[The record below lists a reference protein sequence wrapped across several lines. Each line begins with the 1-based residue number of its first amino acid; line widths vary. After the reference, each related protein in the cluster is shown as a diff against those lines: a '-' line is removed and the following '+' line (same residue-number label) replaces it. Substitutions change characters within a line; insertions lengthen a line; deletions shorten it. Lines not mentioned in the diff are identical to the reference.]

1 MTRRPAPRGSPRAG
15 SPWMNPS
22 PRALQSASVE
32 PDTLR
37 ILLEDDDLVVVH
49 KPSGMSSHRGWTRE
63 GPVALQSTRD
73 LVGQH
78 LFLAHRLDRSTSG
91 VLVFTKS
98 RDTVRRVCDAF
109 EAGHALKRYLGVCR
123 GRLQEDDLLLEHPVP
138 GSEDGPR
145 VPAST
150 WIRCLEQP
158 AHERCS
164 LFEAMPITGR
174 LHQIRR
180 HLKHL
185 SHPIVGDVRYG
196 DGRIN
201 RHYRS
206 ARHFRRLALH
216 AWSIEFPHP
225 RTDARVR
232 VVAPVPRDLAIL
244 LAAMD
249 CPEER
254 YSTQRP
260 WPTATEDR
268 RSRCLPLPDRS
279 RAP

>member
-1 MTRRPAPRGSPRAG
+1 MTLSRRRLGIMAHTAAVHGALHWRA
-15 SPWMNPS
+15 
-22 PRALQSASVE
+22 VE
-32 PDTLR
+32 PDALR
-37 ILLEDDDLVVVH
+37 ILLEDDALVVVH
-49 KPSGMSSHRGWTRE
+49 KPSGMPSHRGWTKE

-98 RDTVRRVCDAF
+98 SETVRQVCDAF
-109 EAGHALKRYLGVCR
+109 EAGHVLKRYLGICR
-123 GRLQEDDLLLEHPVP
+123 GRLDEVERLLDHDVP
-138 GSEDGPR
+138 RTEDGPR
-145 VPAST
+145 VSAST

-158 AHERCS
+158 APERCS
-164 LFEAMPITGR
+164 LFEALPITGR

-196 DGRIN
+196 DGEIN

-206 ARHFRRLALH
+206 GYDFHRLALH

-225 RTDARVR
+225 LHGTPVR
-232 VVAPVPRDLAIL
+232 VSSPLPTRFASF
-244 LAAMD
+244 LAAMQ
-249 CPEER
+249 CPEES

-260 WPTATEDR
+260 WPTAVDDR
-268 RSRCLPLPDRS
+268 RSRRVPLPDRS
-279 RAP
+279 PSS

>member
-1 MTRRPAPRGSPRAG
+1 
-15 SPWMNPS
+15 
-22 PRALQSASVE
+22 VE

-37 ILLEDDDLVVVH
+37 ILLEDDALVVVH

-123 GRLQEDDLLLEHPVP
+123 GRLQEDDLLLEHPIP
-138 GSEDGPR
+138 GTENGPR

-158 AHERCS
+158 ANERCS
-164 LFEAMPITGR
+164 LFEAMPLTGR

-206 ARHFRRLALH
+206 AHQFRRLALH

-225 RTDARVR
+225 YTDERVR
-232 VVAPVPRDLAIL
+232 VVAPVPQEFASLLTAI
-244 LAAMD
+244 A
-249 CPEER
+249 CTPER
-254 YSTQRP
+254 YATQRS
-260 WPTATEDR
+260 WPAATEDR
-268 RSRCLPLPDRS
+268 RSRSLPLPERPRS
-279 RAP
+279 RQTTPT

>member
-1 MTRRPAPRGSPRAG
+1 MEPAPC
-15 SPWMNPS
+15 
-22 PRALQSASVE
+22 ALQSRSVE

-37 ILLEDDDLVVVH
+37 ILLEDDALVVVH

-123 GRLQEDDLLLEHPVP
+123 GRLQEDDLLLEHPIP
-138 GSEDGPR
+138 GTENGPR

-158 AHERCS
+158 ANERCS
-164 LFEAMPITGR
+164 LFEAMPLTGR

-206 ARHFRRLALH
+206 AHQFRRLALH

-225 RTDARVR
+225 YTDERVR
-232 VVAPVPRDLAIL
+232 VVAPVPQEFASLLTAI
-244 LAAMD
+244 A
-249 CPEER
+249 CTPER
-254 YSTQRP
+254 YATQRS
-260 WPTATEDR
+260 WPAATEDR
-268 RSRCLPLPDRS
+268 RSRSLPLPERPRS
-279 RAP
+279 RQTTPT